1 MTKKIAFC
9 FLLYEHIKHNSIW
22 ENFFL
27 EDEEFIKSKKIKNM
41 ELYNIFKKNINNIDF
56 DESILET
63 TKNNITTKKDLQY
76 FLNSVELLNRIT
88 TNEQSDKYYKTNQ
101 TCFR

>member
-1 MTKKIAFC
+1 MI
-9 FLLYEHIKHNSIW
+9 
-22 ENFFL
+22 FFL

-56 DESILET
+56 DESILES

-76 FLNSVELLNRIT
+76 LLKIKNRQTIKL
-88 TNEQSDKYYKTNQ
+88 TN
-101 TCFR
+101 

>member
-1 MTKKIAFC
+1 
-9 FLLYEHIKHNSIW
+9 
-22 ENFFL
+22 
-27 EDEEFIKSKKIKNM
+27 M

-76 FLNSVELLNRIT
+76 FLN
-88 TNEQSDKYYKTNQ
+88 
-101 TCFR
+101 